1 MKVLKFGGTSVGSTE
16 SIKQV
21 IAIIKAEKQPAK
33 TVVVVSA
40 FGGVTDQLI
49 EVSQLA
55 ELGAETYLD
64 LLKGIEQ
71 RHVDAVKALIK
82 AKNQKGL
89 LSGFKAMFTE
99 LEDVL
104 HGVFLLKEL
113 SAKSLDYVASFGE
126 RLSSLI
132 ITDAFIDAGVETQL
146 ADSRHLIRTD
156 RNFNNARVNVKVT
169 EENIKTY
176 FKKNKALTV
185 VPGFIAS
192 TDRGEV
198 STLGRGGSDYTAA
211 IFAAALDA
219 KVLEI
224 WTDVDGVLTANP
236 RVVRRAIPIPLL
248 SYDEAMELSY
258 FGAKVIYPP
267 TIQPALDK
275 GIPIVIKN
283 TFNTAAPGTRITA
296 EVPAGDAPVKGIT
309 SIGDISLLTISGS
322 GMVGISGTSMRFFGA
337 LGRNKISVIMISQA
351 SSEHSITIAVTDKES
366 VRAKEA
372 IEEEF
377 EYELQAGKID
387 PIAMEQQQSIVAI
400 VGQNMRNTPGIAGKL
415 FSVLGRNGINIRAI
429 AQGTSE
435 LNISFVISKQD
446 ENKAL
451 NVIHES
457 FFLSNTKVAHIF
469 LVGVGL
475 VGKTLVKQIQQQQ
488 QYLKDKLGLELR
500 LAAVSNSRKMAFN
513 AEGIAWEDVATVL
526 EKSKQKADID
536 KFAKEVVA
544 LNLRNSIFV
553 DCTADPV
560 VGTSYKAFL
569 DHSIAVVTPNKF
581 AASGPYALYNEL
593 NRIAQK
599 RGARWLYET
608 NVGAGLPVLST
619 LSDLV
624 KSGDQIHSIEAVLS
638 GTMNFIFNTVSA
650 KMPFSKTV
658 QEAKVQGYTE
668 PDPRIDLSGKDVAR
682 KILILAREAGFML
695 EFEEVEI
702 VNFLPGKVFKTKD
715 IESLWAALEAYD
727 AEFDVLRTRIE
738 KEKKKLRLVASFDG
752 KAAKVE
758 LREFTQDH
766 PFYNLEG
773 SDSIVLFYT
782 ARYPKNPLVVKGA
795 GAGAEVTAAGV
806 FADII
811 RLRG

>member
-16 SIKQV
+16 SIKKV
-21 IAIIKAEKQPAK
+21 IEIVKAEKQPAK

-64 LLKGIEQ
+64 LLKGIEK
-71 RHVDAVKALIK
+71 RHIQAVKELVTADREK
-82 AKNQKGL
+82 SL
-89 LSGFKAMFTE
+89 LASFGAMFDE

-132 ITDAFIDAGVETQL
+132 ITDAFIDAGIDTQL

-156 RNFNNARVNVKVT
+156 RTFNNARVNVAVT
-169 EENIKTY
+169 EANIQDF

-192 TDRGEV
+192 TDKGEV
-198 STLGRGGSDYTAA
+198 STLGRGGSDFTAA
-211 IFAAALDA
+211 IYAAALNA
-219 KVLEI
+219 EVLEI

-296 EVPAGDAPVKGIT
+296 EAPAGDAPVKGIT

-387 PIAMEQQQSIVAI
+387 PIAIEQKQSIVAI

-457 FFLSNTKVAHIF
+457 FFLSNTKVAHIY

-475 VGKTLVKQIQQQQ
+475 VGKTLVKQIIQQQ
-488 QYLKDKLGLELR
+488 QYLKEKLGLELR
-500 LAAVSNSRKMAFN
+500 LAAISNSRKMAFN

-526 EKSKQKADID
+526 ESATQKADINE
-536 KFAKEVVA
+536 FAKEVVA

-581 AASGPYALYNEL
+581 AASGPYDLYNEL

-619 LSDLV
+619 LNDLV
-624 KSGDQIHSIEAVLS
+624 KSGDEVHSIEAVLS
-638 GTMNFIFNTVSA
+638 GTMNFIFNTVSE

-658 QEAKVQGYTE
+658 KEAKVQGYTE

-682 KILILAREAGFML
+682 KILILAREAGYML
-695 EFEEVEI
+695 EFDEVEI
-702 VNFLPGKVFKTKD
+702 VNFLPDKVFKTKD
-715 IESLWAALEAYD
+715 IESLWTALEAYD

-782 ARYPKNPLVVKGA
+782 ARYHKNPLVVKGA

-806 FADII
+806 FADVI
-811 RLRG
+811 RLRN

>member
-1 MKVLKFGGTSVGSTE
+1 MKVLKFGGTSVGSIE
-16 SIKQV
+16 SIKAV
-21 IAIIKAEKQPAK
+21 IDIVKAEKNPAK

-40 FGGVTDQLI
+40 FSGVTDQLI
-49 EVSQLA
+49 ETSQLA

-64 LLKGIEQ
+64 LLKGIEK
-71 RHVDAVKALIK
+71 RHVEAVKQLVK

-89 LSGFKAMFTE
+89 LANLKVMFDE
-99 LEDVL
+99 LEDIL

-132 ITDAFIDAGVETQL
+132 ITDAFIDLGIDTQL

-169 EENIKTY
+169 EANIQAY
-176 FKKNKALTV
+176 FKKNKALTI

-211 IFAAALDA
+211 IYAAALNA
-219 KVLEI
+219 KELEI

-283 TFNTAAPGTRITA
+283 TFNVAAPGTRITA
-296 EVPAGDAPVKGIT
+296 EAPKGDAPVKGIT
-309 SIGDISLLTISGS
+309 SIANISLLTISGS

-337 LGRNKISVIMISQA
+337 LGRNKISVILISQA

-366 VRAKEA
+366 ERAKQA

-387 PIAMEQQQSIVAI
+387 PIAIEQKQSIVAI

-415 FSVLGRNGINIRAI
+415 FSVLGSNGINIRAI

-435 LNISFVISKQD
+435 LNISFVINKQD

-451 NVIHES
+451 NVLHES
-457 FFLSNTKVAHIF
+457 FFLSNTKVAHIY

-500 LAAVSNSRKMAFN
+500 LAAVSNSKKMAFDE
-513 AEGIAWEDVATVL
+513 EGIAWDDVATVL
-526 EKSKQKADID
+526 EKSKQKADIE
-536 KFAKEVVA
+536 KFAKEVTA
-544 LNLRNSIFV
+544 LNLRNGILV
-553 DCTADPV
+553 DCTADDV
-560 VGTSYKAFL
+560 VGTSYKTFL
-569 DHSIAVVTPNKF
+569 DHSIAVVTPNKV
-581 AASGPYALYNEL
+581 AASGPYALYAEL

-599 RGARWLYET
+599 RGVRWLYET

-619 LSDLV
+619 LNDLV
-624 KSGDQIHSIEAVLS
+624 KSGDQIHRIEAVLS

-658 QEAKVQGYTE
+658 KEAKVQGYTE

-682 KILILAREAGFML
+682 KILILAREAGFKL

-702 VNFLPGKVFKTKD
+702 VNFLPAKVFKTKD
-715 IESLWAALEAYD
+715 IESLWTALEAYD

-758 LREFTQDH
+758 LREFAQDH

-773 SDSIVLFYT
+773 SDSIVSFHT
-782 ARYPKNPLVVKGA
+782 SRYPKNPLVVKGA

>member
-1 MKVLKFGGTSVGSTE
+1 MRVLKFGGTSVGSIAA
-16 SIKQV
+16 IKQV
-21 IAIIKAEKQPAK
+21 IEIVKNGERPHK

-40 FGGVTDQLI
+40 FSGITDQLI

-55 ELGAETYLD
+55 ELGAETYRD
-64 LLKGIEQ
+64 MLKGIEN
-71 RHVDAVKALIK
+71 RHVDAVKELVP
-82 AKNQKGL
+82 AKNQEAL
-89 LSGFKAMFTE
+89 LASFRVMFKE

-132 ITDAFIDAGVETQL
+132 ITDAFIGAGLETQL
-146 ADSRHLIRTD
+146 ADSRNLVRTD
-156 RNFNNARVNVKVT
+156 RTFNNARVDFPAT
-169 EENIKTY
+169 EANIKAF

-192 TDRGEV
+192 TERGETT
-198 STLGRGGSDYTAA
+198 TLGRGGSDYTAA
-211 IFAAALDA
+211 IYAAALNA

-236 RVVRRAIPIPLL
+236 KTVKRAIPIPQLT
-248 SYDEAMELSY
+248 YDEAMELSY

-283 TFNTAAPGTRITA
+283 TFNAAAPGTLITSEA
-296 EVPAGDAPVKGIT
+296 PMGDAPVKGIT
-309 SIGDISLLTISGS
+309 SIGNISLLTVSGS
-322 GMVGISGTSMRFFGA
+322 GMVGISGTSMRLFGS
-337 LGRNKISVIMISQA
+337 LGRNKISVILISQA
-351 SSEHSITIAVTDKES
+351 SSEHSITLAVTDKEAA
-366 VRAKEA
+366 RAKQA

-377 EYELQAGKID
+377 EYEIQSGKID
-387 PIAMEQQQSIVAI
+387 PVAMEQGQSIVAV

-415 FSVLGRNGINIRAI
+415 FSVLGSNGINIRAI

-435 LNISFVISKQD
+435 LNISFVINKQD
-446 ENKAL
+446 ETKAL

-457 FFLSNTKVAHIF
+457 FFLSDTKVAHLF
-469 LVGVGL
+469 LAGVGL
-475 VGKTLVKQIQQQQ
+475 VGKTLIKQIQQQQ
-488 QYLKDKLGLELR
+488 AYLKLKLGLELR
-500 LAAVSNSRKMAFN
+500 LAGISNSRKMAFSN
-513 AEGIAWEDVATVL
+513 EGIAWEDIDAAL
-526 EKSKQKADID
+526 EKSKQKADIE
-536 KFAKEVVA
+536 KFAKEAVA
-544 LNLRNSIFV
+544 LNLRNSIFI
-553 DCTADPV
+553 DCTADDV

-569 DHSIAVVTPNKF
+569 DHSIAVVTPNKVS
-581 AASGPYALYNEL
+581 ASGPYELYAEL
-593 NRIAQK
+593 NHIAQK
-599 RGARWLYET
+599 RGVRWLYET

-619 LSDLV
+619 LNDLV
-624 KSGDQIHSIEAVLS
+624 KSGDEIHRIEAVLS

-650 KMPFSKTV
+650 KMPLSKTV
-658 QEAKVQGYTE
+658 MEAKTQGYTE

-682 KILILAREAGFML
+682 KILILAREAGYRVDFD
-695 EFEEVEI
+695 EVEI
-702 VNFLPGKVFKTKD
+702 VGFLPKSVFKGRD
-715 IESLWAALEAYD
+715 IESLWTALEGYD
-727 AEFDVLRTRIE
+727 GEFAKLRTRIE

-752 KAAKVE
+752 KKAKVE
-758 LREFTQDH
+758 LREFTAEH

-782 ARYPKNPLVVKGA
+782 ARYHKNPLVVKGA

-806 FADII
+806 FADVI
-811 RLRG
+811 RLVN

>member
-1 MKVLKFGGTSVGSTE
+1 MKVLKFGGTSVGSID

-21 IAIIKAEKQPAK
+21 IDILKSEKNPAK

-40 FGGVTDQLI
+40 FSGVTDQLI

-55 ELGAETYLD
+55 EIGSEIYLD
-64 LLKGIEQ
+64 MLKGIET
-71 RHVDAVKALIK
+71 RHILAVKELINP
-82 AKNQKGL
+82 KNQSSL
-89 LSGFKAMFTE
+89 VANFKVMFNE

-132 ITDAFIDAGVETQL
+132 ITDAFIGAGIETSLVDARNQ
-146 ADSRHLIRTD
+146 IRTD
-156 RNFNNARVNVKVT
+156 RTFNNARVNVAVT
-169 EENIKTY
+169 EANIQAY
-176 FKKNKALTV
+176 YKKNKTLTV

-198 STLGRGGSDYTAA
+198 TTLGRGGSDYTAA
-211 IFAAALDA
+211 IYAAALNA

-236 RVVRRAIPIPLL
+236 KVVRRAIPIPQL

-267 TIQPALDK
+267 TIQPALDR

-283 TFNTAAPGTRITA
+283 TFNASAPGTRITA
-296 EVPAGDAPVKGIT
+296 EAPMGEAPVKGIT
-309 SIGDISLLTISGS
+309 SISNISLLTISGS

-337 LGRNKISVIMISQA
+337 LGRNKISVILISQA

-366 VRAKEA
+366 EKAKLA

-377 EYELQAGKID
+377 EYELQSGKID
-387 PIAMEQQQSIVAI
+387 PIAMEQKQSIVAI

-435 LNISFVISKQD
+435 LNISFVIDKQD
-446 ENKAL
+446 ESKAL

-457 FFLSNTKVAHIF
+457 FFLSNTKVAHIY

-488 QYLKDKLGLELR
+488 AYLKDKLGLELR
-500 LAAVSNSRKMAFN
+500 LAAVSNSKKMAFD
-513 AEGIAWEDVATVL
+513 AEGIAWEDIAKVL

-536 KFAKEVVA
+536 KFAKEVVN
-544 LNLRNSIFV
+544 LNLRNGILV
-553 DCTADPV
+553 DCTADDV

-569 DHSIAVVTPNKF
+569 EHSIAVVTPNKV
-581 AASGPYALYNEL
+581 AASGPYALYAEL
-593 NRIAQK
+593 NRVAQK

-624 KSGDQIHSIEAVLS
+624 KSGDQIHRIEAVLS

-650 KMPFSKTV
+650 KMPFSNTV
-658 QEAKVQGYTE
+658 KEAKVQGYTE

-682 KILILAREAGFML
+682 KILILAREAGYML
-695 EFEEVEI
+695 EFDEVEI

-715 IESLWAALEAYD
+715 IEGLWTALEAYD

-782 ARYPKNPLVVKGA
+782 DRYHKNPLVVKGA

-806 FADII
+806 FADVI
-811 RLRG
+811 RLRN

>member
-1 MKVLKFGGTSVGSTE
+1 MKVLKFGGTSVGSIE
-16 SIKQV
+16 SIKAV
-21 IAIIKAEKQPAK
+21 INIIKAEKKPEK

-40 FGGVTDQLI
+40 FSGITDQLI

-64 LLKGIEQ
+64 MLKGIEN
-71 RHVDAVKALIK
+71 RHIEAVKELISTDREVALL
-82 AKNQKGL
+82 AN
-89 LSGFKAMFTE
+89 FKVMFTE

-104 HGVFLLKEL
+104 HGVYLLKEL
-113 SAKSLDYVASFGE
+113 SAKSLDYVSSFGE

-132 ITDAFIDAGVETQL
+132 ITDAFIEAGLDTQL

-156 RNFNNARVNVKVT
+156 RTFNNARVNFATT
-169 EENIKTY
+169 ETNIQAY

-192 TDRGEV
+192 TERGEV

-211 IFAAALDA
+211 IFAAALNA

-236 RVVRRAIPIPLL
+236 KTVRRAIPIPQLT
-248 SYDEAMELSY
+248 YDEAMELSY

-283 TFNTAAPGTRITA
+283 TFNASAPGTRITA
-296 EVPAGDAPVKGIT
+296 EASASDAPVKGIT
-309 SIGDISLLTISGS
+309 SISNISLLTISGS
-322 GMVGISGTSMRFFGA
+322 GMVGISGTSMRLFGA
-337 LGRNKISVIMISQA
+337 LGRNKISVILISQA
-351 SSEHSITIAVTDKES
+351 SSEHSITIAVTDKVS
-366 VRAKEA
+366 VGAKQA

-377 EYELQAGKID
+377 EYEIQSGKID
-387 PIAMEQQQSIVAI
+387 PVAMEQGQSIVAV

-446 ENKAL
+446 ETKAL

-457 FFLSNTKVAHIF
+457 FFLSDTKVAHLF
-469 LVGVGL
+469 LAGVGL

-488 QYLKDKLGLELR
+488 EYLKQKLGLELR
-500 LAAVSNSRKMAFN
+500 LAGVANSKKMAFD
-513 AEGIAWEDVATVL
+513 AEGIAWDNVAAVL
-526 EKSKQKADID
+526 DKAKQKADID
-536 KFAKEVVA
+536 KFAKEVIA
-544 LNLRNSIFV
+544 LNLRNSIFI
-553 DCTADPV
+553 DCTADDE
-560 VGTSYKAFL
+560 VGTSYKTFL
-569 DHSIAVVTPNKF
+569 EHSIAVVTPNKV
-581 AASGPYALYNEL
+581 AASGPYELYADL
-593 NRIAQK
+593 NHTAQK
-599 RGARWLYET
+599 RGVRWLYET

-624 KSGDQIHSIEAVLS
+624 KSGDEIHRIEAVLS
-638 GTMNFIFNTVSA
+638 GTMNFIFNTVSS
-650 KMPFSKTV
+650 KMPFSATV
-658 QEAKVQGYTE
+658 KEAKAQGYTE

-682 KILILAREAGFML
+682 KILILAREAGYKVDFD
-695 EFEEVEI
+695 EVEI
-702 VNFLPGKVFKTKD
+702 VGFLPKTVFKTKD
-715 IESLWAALEAYD
+715 IDSLWKALEAYNP
-727 AEFDVLRTRIE
+727 EFDKLRSRIE

-752 KAAKVE
+752 RAAKVE
-758 LREFTQDH
+758 LREFTAEH

-782 ARYPKNPLVVKGA
+782 ARYHKNPLVVKGA

-806 FADII
+806 FADVI
-811 RLRG
+811 RIVN

>member
-1 MKVLKFGGTSVGSTE
+1 MKVLKFGGTSVGSIE

-21 IAIIKAEKQPAK
+21 IDILKAEKHPEK

-40 FGGVTDQLI
+40 FSGVTDQLI

-64 LLKGIEQ
+64 MLKGIEN
-71 RHVDAVKALIK
+71 RHIQAVKELIHP
-82 AKNQKGL
+82 KNQSGL
-89 LSGFKAMFTE
+89 IANFKVMFNE

-113 SAKSLDYVASFGE
+113 SSKSLDYVASFGE

-132 ITDAFIDAGVETQL
+132 ITDAFIGAGMEAQL

-156 RNFNNARVNVKVT
+156 RTFNNARVNVAVT
-169 EENIKTY
+169 EANIKAH
-176 FKKNKALTV
+176 FKKNKGLTV

-211 IFAAALDA
+211 IFAAALNA

-236 RVVRRAIPIPLL
+236 KVVRRAIPIAQLT
-248 SYDEAMELSY
+248 YDEAMELSY

-283 TFNTAAPGTRITA
+283 TFNATAPGTRITA
-296 EVPAGDAPVKGIT
+296 QAPVGEAPVKGIT
-309 SIGDISLLTISGS
+309 SIANISLLTVSGS
-322 GMVGISGTSMRFFGA
+322 GMVGISGTSMRLFGA
-337 LGRNKISVIMISQA
+337 LGRNKISVILISQA

-366 VRAKEA
+366 ERAQQA

-377 EYELQAGKID
+377 EYELQAGKINEV
-387 PIAMEQQQSIVAI
+387 ALEQQQSIVAV

-415 FSVLGRNGINIRAI
+415 FSVLGSNGINIRAI

-435 LNISFVISKQD
+435 LNISFVINKQD
-446 ENKAL
+446 ETKAL

-457 FFLSNTKVAHIF
+457 FFLSDTKVAHLF
-469 LVGVGL
+469 LAGVGL
-475 VGKTLVKQIQQQQ
+475 VGSTLVKQIHQQQE
-488 QYLKDKLGLELR
+488 YLMLKLGLELR
-500 LAAVSNSRKMAFN
+500 LVGVSTSKKMAFN
-513 AEGIAWEDVATVL
+513 ADGIAWEDVATTL
-526 EKSKQKADID
+526 EKSKQKADIA
-536 KFAKEVVA
+536 KFAQEAVA
-544 LNLRNSIFV
+544 MNMRNSIFI
-553 DCTADPV
+553 DCTADEV
-560 VGTSYKAFL
+560 VGSSYKTFL
-569 DHSIAVVTPNKF
+569 DHSIAVVTPNKV
-581 AASGPYALYNEL
+581 AASGPYDTYAEL
-593 NRIAQK
+593 NRIARK
-599 RGARWLYET
+599 RGTRWLYET

-624 KSGDQIHSIEAVLS
+624 KSGDQIHRIEAVLS
-638 GTMNFIFNTVSA
+638 GTMNFIFNTVSPA
-650 KMPFSKTV
+650 MPFSNTV
-658 QEAKVQGYTE
+658 KEAKIQGYTE

-682 KILILAREAGFML
+682 KILILAREAGYKVD
-695 EFEEVEI
+695 FEEVE
-702 VNFLPGKVFKTKD
+702 VVSFLPEAVFKTKD
-715 IESLWAALEAYD
+715 IDSLWKALEGYD
-727 AEFDVLRTRIE
+727 AEFDQLRTRID

-752 KAAKVE
+752 KKAQVA
-758 LREFTQDH
+758 LREVTAEH

-782 ARYPKNPLVVKGA
+782 ARYHKNPLVVKGA

-806 FADII
+806 FADVI
-811 RLRG
+811 RLVN

>member
-1 MKVLKFGGTSVGSTE
+1 MKVLKFGGTSVGSIE
-16 SIKQV
+16 SIKAV
-21 IAIIKAEKQPAK
+21 IDIVKAEKNPAK

-40 FGGVTDQLI
+40 FSGVTDQLI
-49 EVSQLA
+49 EISQLA

-64 LLKGIEQ
+64 LLKGIEK
-71 RHVDAVKALIK
+71 RHMEAVGQLVSPEREKSLQASF
-82 AKNQKGL
+82 AT
-89 LSGFKAMFTE
+89 MFNE

-132 ITDAFIDAGVETQL
+132 ITDAFIDAGVDTQL

-156 RNFNNARVNVKVT
+156 RTFNNARVNVKVT
-169 EENIKTY
+169 EENIKAY
-176 FKKNKALTV
+176 FKKNKALTI

-211 IFAAALDA
+211 IYAAALNA
-219 KVLEI
+219 KELEI

-236 RVVRRAIPIPLL
+236 KVVRRAIPIPLL

-275 GIPIVIKN
+275 GIPIIIKN
-283 TFNTAAPGTRITA
+283 TFNVAAPGTRITA
-296 EVPAGDAPVKGIT
+296 EAPKGDAPVKGIT
-309 SIGDISLLTISGS
+309 SIANISLLTISGS

-337 LGRNKISVIMISQA
+337 LGRNKISVILISQA

-366 VRAKEA
+366 EKAKQA

-387 PIAMEQQQSIVAI
+387 PIAIEQKQSIVAI

-435 LNISFVISKQD
+435 LNISFVINKQD

-451 NVIHES
+451 NVLHES

-475 VGKTLVKQIQQQQ
+475 VGKTLVKQIKQQQ

-500 LAAVSNSRKMAFN
+500 LAAVSNSKKMAFN
-513 AEGIAWEDVATVL
+513 AEGIAWEEVANAL
-526 EKSKQKADID
+526 EKSKQKADIK
-536 KFAKEVVA
+536 KFAEEVVA
-544 LNLRNSIFV
+544 LNLRNGILV
-553 DCTADPV
+553 DCTADDV

-569 DHSIAVVTPNKF
+569 DHSIAVVTPNKV
-581 AASGPYALYNEL
+581 AASGPYALYAEL

-599 RGARWLYET
+599 RGVRWLYET

-619 LSDLV
+619 LNDLV

-658 QEAKVQGYTE
+658 KEAKVQGYTE

-695 EFEEVEI
+695 EFDEVEI

-715 IESLWAALEAYD
+715 IDSLWAALEAYD

-782 ARYPKNPLVVKGA
+782 DRYPKNPLVVKGA

-806 FADII
+806 FADVI